1 MGRPRAAKDKGKR
14 EDLGGG
20 GREER
25 AVGERV
31 AQHPPAQ
38 VLNTP
43 QVSK

>member
-14 EDLGGG
+14 EDLGGSG
-20 GREER
+20 LREEK

-43 QVSK
+43 